1 METKGFAKRSMATV
15 ALSVTLVMSGVLG
28 ASADPFASSSKSFA
42 SNFTLVNLEEFL
54 GQSSKSL
61 EPPMSSSSGYYMVV
75 TIAILS
81 AIN

>member
-1 METKGFAKRSMATV
+1 MQFPALKKIVTMVTSLDMDIELSFDCNCRNV
-15 ALSVTLVMSGVLG
+15 AYRRVARYL
-28 ASADPFASSSKSFA
+28 K
-42 SNFTLVNLEEFL
+42 VNTHEEEFL